1 MNKVVKIMLITIGI
15 NLLAGLLICLPAILS
30 KGNDGDIVSAS
41 LIIAAGLLIQLLTG
55 LTMAASP
62 KQRKTGQGMLLA
74 VGILFVIG
82 FAVCSNIN
90 VRL

>member
-1 MNKVVKIMLITIGI
+1 MNKVVKTMLITIGI
-15 NLLAGLLICLPAILS
+15 NLLAGLLICLPAIRS
-30 KGNDGDIVSAS
+30 NGNDGDIIGAS
-41 LIIAAGLLIQLLTG
+41 LIITAGLLIQLVMG
-55 LTMAASP
+55 LVIAASQ